1 MANQHQPRGRR
12 AETWRPR
19 SAAGRRPE
27 WALPD
32 GAVRWAGQAAQHL
45 RAWALADVGPGRLI
59 PWLAIAFGTGIV
71 LYFTAEQEPALWAAL
86 ALTLAMIAAAIAVR
100 HRPVAFPVVLGFAA
114 VAAGFATA
122 TVKQAIIAHPVLQG
136 AAWNVELAG
145 FVETREE
152 RERSD
157 RIVVRV
163 NRIAGP
169 RLNEKLERVRLAV
182 RKGTAPPV
190 GSFVEMKARLT
201 PPVAPLRP
209 GGYDYA
215 RDLYFQG
222 IGASGFALGRIR
234 TADAPAD
241 GGWWLRYAAAIDGM
255 RETIDKRIR
264 AVVPGDRGAIASALI
279 TGKRDAITTPVNDA
293 MYVSSLAHVL
303 SISGYHMVVVSG
315 VVFFT
320 LRALLALIPG
330 FAARHPIKKW
340 AALAALGAATFYL
353 LLSGAEVATQRSY
366 IMVAIVLLG
375 VMVDRPALTL
385 RTLTAAALG
394 VLLLAPE
401 AVAHPSFQMSFAA
414 TLALVAGYERGLP
427 WLMAGAGTPLGARMA
442 LWGGREIVALL
453 IGSMVAGFAT
463 TIFAA
468 YHFHRLAP
476 YGVIANLLVM
486 PVVSAWIMPMGILG
500 VLALPFGFDAHL
512 LAADGRRHRLDDRGG
527 AVGHEPAG
535 RGWPHVGVRD
545 WPGADRQP
553 RSRGVVPAEDAA
565 AARRR
570 GAGGARRGAGAA
582 GAAARRAGGA
592 RWRKLC
598 RARGGGPPGD
608 GQERQRS
615 VRLPRLARGRC
626 GSPLTQGQDAG
637 RGHCLRRGRLHRP
650 PCRWRAGRDLAPDRG
665 VRRGLPPRRC
675 RPYGT
680 ECAAWVLRGRGGPQ
694 GVAGQRRD
702 RAAPGRARV
711 RDHGV
716 AAGGLCAAMDATRA
730 GGCRRSCDARYTAA
744 PSVARCDTEVWRIL
758 IRAIERTDNR
768 FLPMRRAL
776 RPSPACGQGNR
787 IWKKLAASRLLRRE
801 GFEHVWRPFSIRF
814 WSVPDPIPRLLVD
827 ARVLDDAKPRIG
839 LQNFHMRLPCASGGR
854 GSARRVCRVS
864 LREVCGRRSIPPEQA
879 HHLALDA
886 HAVGRQDPHLVGG
899 VGRLE
904 RDRGAAA
911 AEALERRLLVVD
923 QGDHDVAGVG
933 GLGAACRS
941 AMSPSRMP
949 ASIIESPR
957 TSSAKCSPLDEHVRR
972 HVDDVALGLDRLDRR
987 AGGDAAHDRHR
998 DRAAAVF
1005 VGAGAHAAEIAL
1017 DDARGEA
1024 ARARR
1029 RPHAPPIPAA

>member
-1 MANQHQPRGRR
+1 MANQHQPRGR

-122 TVKQAIIAHPVLQG
+122 TVKQAIIAHPVLQA

-190 GSFVEMKARLT
+190 GSFVEMEARLT

-209 GGYDYA
+209 GGYDYG

-394 VLLLAPE
+394 VVLLAPE

-427 WLMAGAGTPLGARMA
+427 WLMAGADTPLGARMA
-442 LWGGREIVALL
+442 LWGVREIVALL

-476 YGVIANLLVM
+476 FGVIANLLVM
-486 PVVSAWIMPMGILG
+486 PVASAWIMPMGILG
-500 VLALPFGFDAHL
+500 VLALPFGFDAICWRL
-512 LAADGRRHRLDDRGG
+512 MGAGIEWMIAAALWVTNLPGAVGRMSAFGIGPVLIASLGLVVLCLLKTPLRLAGAALVALAVVLALRAPQPDVLVAPDGESFAVRVAAGRLAMVKNGSDPFAFRDWLAAD
-527 AVGHEPAG
+527 
-535 RGWPHVGVRD
+535 
-545 WPGADRQP
+545 ADP
-553 RSRGVVPAEDAA
+553 RSPKDKTLGEGIACDEAGCIGRLADGALVAISRRIEAFEEDCRRAAVVLT
-565 AARRR
+565 ARNAPPGCSAVVVDRKVWQAS
-570 GAGGARRGAGAA
+570 GAIAL
-582 GAAARRAGGA
+582 RRAGQGFEITASRPEGYARPWTRRGPAAVGA
-592 RWRKLC
+592 RATPATPPRPASRDATPSLEDID
-598 RARGGGPPGD
+598 PGD
-608 GQERQRS
+608 
-615 VRLPRLARGRC
+615 
-626 GSPLTQGQDAG
+626 
-637 RGHCLRRGRLHRP
+637 
-650 PCRWRAGRDLAPDRG
+650 
-665 VRRGLPPRRC
+665 
-675 RPYGT
+675 
-680 ECAAWVLRGRGGPQ
+680 
-694 GVAGQRRD
+694 
-702 RAAPGRARV
+702 
-711 RDHGV
+711 
-716 AAGGLCAAMDATRA
+716 
-730 GGCRRSCDARYTAA
+730 
-744 PSVARCDTEVWRIL
+744 
-758 IRAIERTDNR
+758 
-768 FLPMRRAL
+768 
-776 RPSPACGQGNR
+776 
-787 IWKKLAASRLLRRE
+787 
-801 GFEHVWRPFSIRF
+801 
-814 WSVPDPIPRLLVD
+814 
-827 ARVLDDAKPRIG
+827 
-839 LQNFHMRLPCASGGR
+839 
-854 GSARRVCRVS
+854 
-864 LREVCGRRSIPPEQA
+864 
-879 HHLALDA
+879 
-886 HAVGRQDPHLVGG
+886 
-899 VGRLE
+899 
-904 RDRGAAA
+904 
-911 AEALERRLLVVD
+911 
-923 QGDHDVAGVG
+923 
-933 GLGAACRS
+933 
-941 AMSPSRMP
+941 
-949 ASIIESPR
+949 
-957 TSSAKCSPLDEHVRR
+957 
-972 HVDDVALGLDRLDRR
+972 
-987 AGGDAAHDRHR
+987 
-998 DRAAAVF
+998 
-1005 VGAGAHAAEIAL
+1005 
-1017 DDARGEA
+1017 
-1024 ARARR
+1024 
-1029 RPHAPPIPAA
+1029 